1 MLDNIQYEPY
11 TNTLYLQLIY
21 NRGNSYEGQ
30 FQPQWKNTKI
40 IRKII
45 IINVNIFTIK

>member
-1 MLDNIQYEPY
+1 MLIDILYESY

-30 FQPQWKNTKI
+30 FQPQMKNTK
-40 IRKII
+40 
-45 IINVNIFTIK
+45 